1 MDTHQCDS
9 LHDAARNGH
18 DACVR
23 AFIDA
28 GADLNAVDEYGFTPL
43 HWVAWTDH
51 DAVVL
56 GLLAAGADPNIAANN
71 GSAPLHAAAGNGRDE
86 CVLGLLAAGADPNV
100 VTKCGRTPLQL
111 AVENGREGCANIV
124 AVRVLADRALA
135 DDEWILI
142 PGDSDIGYLLPVVMA
157 RDGRDEAAKLVSRL
171 SEGKRR
177 VLETVVM
184 CLSHFVSRDVAEKIT
199 VRCT

>member
-9 LHDAARNGH
+9 LRDAARNGH

-51 DAVVL
+51 DAV
-56 GLLAAGADPNIAANN
+56 
-71 GSAPLHAAAGNGRDE
+71 
-86 CVLGLLAAGADPNV
+86 VLGLLAAGADPNV